1 MTKRMKKSLM
11 GLTAFSALMLCA
23 GAAIAGGAMYAGAEE
38 VTTNAKISVEESAS
52 LRIENFGLRFKTA
65 IAADYWQDGM
75 TVHTLM
81 IPAPMLT
88 GELTAATESVMDVTL
103 DNAKKYQKGT
113 DYYFNTVLTQIPQ
126 AQYGTQIAMRAYV
139 EQNGVKEYA
148 ENTVSVSV
156 AHVANAALE
165 YSYETYVDDVAAY
178 LVQGVNVSEKLGFE
192 PGNSANLNAG
202 ISYFEEASEAVKGKL
217 NSLYTLSYQT
227 SDGSV
232 ATVSENGEVT
242 AVANGTA
249 NITVT
254 INELNVSA
262 VCAVTVSQPEWGE
275 LIDFNNID
283 LSKLAK
289 SHSTQSFEAVEKDGK
304 NAIKFTVN
312 GTWAVL
318 LVTPPEQFETYSS
331 KFDYLSVKVSVE
343 TVGEGVVTGASMYG
357 ANPNTPALMP
367 GGSTS
372 SGVKEIIY
380 GKSKFT
386 DGNVVNSGRY
396 KFTCNVW
403 NSAAV
408 TNFYIYSMQFGYD
421 DIAADNEENTTFNL
435 TERFGVAA
443 SELKNVMFNG
453 EAVADITAFAPT
465 QSGALTFT
473 VEKDGFAST
482 DFSVNVTYSALK
494 AGGLYEDFSNFD
506 TSIVSFTN
514 ATTKDNCAVSISEE
528 GYLHVTE
535 KDTVNGNEDIQM
547 KFLTGAYKSLIKYDY
562 LEFKCRASFA
572 GAAAVN
578 MPIQLNYKTINLQRV
593 DASGVTNLSNNWFPA
608 NNNWFTFRIP
618 LSVFTWSEQF
628 ASELVFTITKWN
640 NGDLTLDFEYFKGGY
655 NDIESDGAT
664 AIDLTSKFDATAE
677 ELTATFTPAGGTA
690 AVIADKAA
698 WVPAE
703 NGVLTVTIKRS
714 GYKAV
719 TYTLNVTVTA
729 GA

>member
-23 GAAIAGGAMYAGAEE
+23 GAAIAGGAIYAGAEE

-81 IPAPMLT
+81 IPATMLT

-178 LVQGVNVSEKLGFE
+178 LVKGVNVSEKLGFE

-275 LIDFNNID
+275 VFDFNNPSLNK
-283 LSKLAK
+283 LSVHAGSTLNNEVLTITEDNKVALTIPTNTPTYSLRFKGADATKYTAFDTLTYTYSAK
-289 SHSTQSFEAVEKDGK
+289 FESGTIASFLWL
-304 NAIKFTVN
+304 VN
-312 GTWAVL
+312 GAYVGTTSTMTANGHS
-318 LVTPPEQFETYSS
+318 VTIQKKEGDANWNYVFKETDLRFAITSWRANDPLTVTIS
-331 KFDYLSVKVSVE
+331 SVK
-343 TVGEGVVTGASMYG
+343 
-357 ANPNTPALMP
+357 
-367 GGSTS
+367 
-372 SGVKEIIY
+372 
-380 GKSKFT
+380 
-386 DGNVVNSGRY
+386 
-396 KFTCNVW
+396 
-403 NSAAV
+403 
-408 TNFYIYSMQFGYD
+408 FGYD
-421 DIAADNEENTTFNL
+421 DIVADNEENTTFNL

-514 ATTKDNCAVSISEE
+514 DTTKDNQSCCCNRRF
-528 GYLHVTE
+528 
-535 KDTVNGNEDIQM
+535 VN
-547 KFLTGAYKSLIKYDY
+547 
-562 LEFKCRASFA
+562 C
-572 GAAAVN
+572 
-578 MPIQLNYKTINLQRV
+578 
-593 DASGVTNLSNNWFPA
+593 VTNHRIVYRRRNNKRYVFLRIIIRYSPCCRQYMQLLRVRA
-608 NNNWFTFRIP
+608 WFTGGNDFVQSRRFNRRSIIWNH
-618 LSVFTWSEQF
+618 LFQRRLQFNLRTW
-628 ASELVFTITKWN
+628 
-640 NGDLTLDFEYFKGGY
+640 
-655 NDIESDGAT
+655 
-664 AIDLTSKFDATAE
+664 
-677 ELTATFTPAGGTA
+677 
-690 AVIADKAA
+690 
-698 WVPAE
+698 
-703 NGVLTVTIKRS
+703 R
-714 GYKAV
+714 YKYVDCINAYV
-719 TYTLNVTVTA
+719 YA
-729 GA
+729 